1 MGQEFTWPSSRA
13 NYNYSISTTPNC
25 AVSFFKKTAYFFNEN
40 SIYLKNY
47 VTEDIHFVRKIKP
60 PIHQDYLWSI
70 LITNELKAKLQHI
83 KHIKICFPLDS

>member
-13 NYNYSISTTPNC
+13 NYNYSISITPNC

-40 SIYLKNY
+40 SKYHL
-47 VTEDIHFVRKIKP
+47 
-60 PIHQDYLWSI
+60 IHQDYLWSL